1 MTNPIITGIVAT
13 FDRDNI
19 DTDQIIPTEYLKSIK
34 KFGFG
39 DFLFDGWRYLDEGRL
54 DMVSDERSKNHEFIL
69 NKEPYT
75 NSEILLTRDNFGCGS
90 SREHAV
96 WALRDFGFKAVIA
109 SSFGDIFYNNCFKN
123 SVLPIILTKDEI
135 NHLFEICSSSP
146 TNFEIDLMEKNIK
159 FDGESSYSFD
169 VKESLLDRIVN
180 NLDDVDITLKHKN
193 HIEAFEQ
200 TRRTRRPWLF
210 DYSNGVL
217 EWQRKYEFFQEM
229 G

>member
-1 MTNPIITGIVAT
+1 MSNSIITGIVAT

-54 DMVSDERSKNHEFIL
+54 DMTADDRSKNNDFIL

-75 NSEILLTRDNFGCGS
+75 NAKILLTRDNFGCGS

-96 WALRDFGFKAVIA
+96 WALRDFGFKSVIA

-123 SVLPIILTKDEI
+123 SVLPIKLSKKQI
-135 NHLFEICSSSP
+135 NHLFEVSDFAPVS
-146 TNFEIDLMEKNIK
+146 FEIDLLKKELKYK
-159 FDGESSYSFD
+159 EDSSYMFD
-169 VKESLLDRIVN
+169 VKDSLLDRIIN
-180 NLDDVDITLKHKN
+180 NLDDVDMTLKHKK
-193 HIEAFEQ
+193 HIQAFEQ
-200 TRRTRRPWLF
+200 KRRNQRPWLF
-210 DYSNGVL
+210 DYSN
-217 EWQRKYEFFQEM
+217 
-229 G
+229 